1 MYRSE
6 NWERRIE
13 KKRFCTSRQ
22 PKHRRG
28 VTTGGPVVIVMIAGF
43 LPDVTEEIGIR
54 PGLVGDGGWCKGG
67 LVVGLQGG
75 GVRGVRKVMKNCSAQ
90 GQAWELYP

>member
-43 LPDVTEEIGIR
+43 LPDVTEEIGIG

-67 LVVGLQGG
+67 VVVGQQGG
-75 GVRGVRKVMKNCSAQ
+75 GVRGGKEQRCKK
-90 GQAWELYP
+90 W